1 MEELLDHWFK
11 REVLAHE
18 AALVRYLKRKW
29 PYPEEIHDLR
39 QELYVRVYDATRKA
53 RPTAPKSFLFTSARH
68 LMSDR
73 MRRRRIVSIEAVAD
87 LDSLNVLVD
96 EISPERHV
104 HAHQELKL
112 LMRALKKL
120 PPRCREVVWMRR
132 VEQVPQKEVASRL
145 GISQRVV
152 EKHVMKGMRLLADAF
167 FGRRSLTGSQASEAR
182 DENDEALESES

>member
-1 MEELLDHWFK
+1 MEELLDQWFK

-39 QELYVRVYDATRKA
+39 QELYVRVYDAAGKA

-167 FGRRSLTGSQASEAR
+167 FGRRSLTGSPASEAR